1 MSLEELV
8 KYMEKHPAALGMGS
22 GKIANRTHSKR
33 GDVILAKSVARSK
46 HTIFSSRSAEPVV
59 EQKKLPKILL
69 FDIETSPMKAYVWKR
84 WKENISLEQVIS
96 DWYCICWSAKW
107 LFANDTM
114 SDCLTVPEVV
124 REDDSRIM
132 KSLHDLIDEA
142 DIVVSMNGNNFDI
155 PRINSRFIINDLPP
169 TKPFFSVDVYQV
181 VKKQFGF
188 SSNSLNGLA
197 RYFGFESK
205 LDTNF
210 DLWKRCVEGD
220 PVALHYME
228 MYNKRDV
235 DLLEEVYL
243 KLLPWIKRHP
253 NIGNIIN
260 SDKLVCPNCGCEYT
274 TEVKDKFYFTGV
286 GKYQLHQC
294 SKCGAIFRDRVNLN
308 KRNQIKQI
316 AI

>member
-1 MSLEELV
+1 MSLEEV
-8 KYMEKHPAALGMGS
+8 VEYMVKHPAALRMGS

-33 GDVILAKSVARSK
+33 ADVILAKSIAKSK
-46 HTIFSSRSAEPVV
+46 IHYTGLMEPVV
-59 EQKKLPKILL
+59 EQKKTPKILL

-107 LFANDTM
+107 LFSNETM
-114 SDCLTVPEVV
+114 SDCLTVPEIMK
-124 REDDSRIM
+124 EDDSRIM
-132 KSLHDLIDEA
+132 QSLHKLINEA

-169 TKPFFSVDVYQV
+169 TKPFFSVDVYQI

-188 SSNSLNGLA
+188 SCNSLNGLA

-228 MYNKRDV
+228 TYNKRDV

-253 NIGNIIN
+253 NIGNIIS
-260 SDKLVCPNCGCEYT
+260 SDKLVCPNCGSEFVT
-274 TEVKDKFYFTGV
+274 NVDGKFYFTGV

-308 KRNQIKQI
+308 KTKQIKAVSI
-316 AI
+316 

>member
-1 MSLEELV
+1 MNLEEV
-8 KYMEKHPAALGMGS
+8 VEYMVKHPAALKMGS

-33 GDVILAKSVARSK
+33 ADVILAKEIVRRKSNS
-46 HTIFSSRSAEPVV
+46 IESIEQV
-59 EQKKLPKILL
+59 EEKKTPKILL
-69 FDIETSPMKAYVWKR
+69 FDIETSPMRAYVWKR
-84 WKENISLEQVIS
+84 WKENVSLEQVIS

-107 LFANDTM
+107 LFSNRTM
-114 SDCLTVPEVV
+114 SDCLTTPEVL

-132 KSLHDLIDEA
+132 QSLHDLIDEA

-169 TKPFFSVDVYQV
+169 TKPFFSVDVYQI

-188 SSNSLNGLA
+188 SCNSLNGLA

-228 MYNKRDV
+228 TYNKRDV

-274 TEVKDKFYFTGV
+274 TPIEGKFYFTGV

-308 KRNQIKQI
+308 KTRQIKAVSI
-316 AI
+316 

>member
-1 MSLEELV
+1 MSLEEV
-8 KYMEKHPAALGMGS
+8 VDYMVKHPAALRMGS

-33 GDVILAKSVARSK
+33 ADVILAKSIAKSK
-46 HTIFSSRSAEPVV
+46 IHYTGLMEPVV
-59 EQKKLPKILL
+59 EQKKTPKILL

-107 LFANDTM
+107 LFSNETM
-114 SDCLTVPEVV
+114 SDCLTTPEVIK
-124 REDDSRIM
+124 EDDSRIM
-132 KSLHDLIDEA
+132 QSLHDLIDEA

-169 TKPFFSVDVYQV
+169 TKPFFSVDIYQV

-188 SSNSLNGLA
+188 SCNSLNGLA

-220 PVALHYME
+220 PVALHYMVT
-228 MYNKRDV
+228 YNKRDV

-253 NIGNIIN
+253 NIGNIIGT
-260 SDKLVCPNCGCEYT
+260 DKIVCPNCGCEFVT
-274 TEVKDKFYFTGV
+274 TVDGKFYFTGV

-294 SKCGAIFRDRVNLN
+294 SRCGAIFRDRINLN
-308 KRNQIKQI
+308 KRNQVKQMTI
-316 AI
+316 

>member
-1 MSLEELV
+1 MSLEEV
-8 KYMEKHPAALGMGS
+8 VDYMIKHPAALRMGS

-33 GDVILAKSVARSK
+33 ADVILAKSIAKSK
-46 HTIFSSRSAEPVV
+46 IHYTGLMEPVV
-59 EQKKLPKILL
+59 EQKKTPKILL

-107 LFANDTM
+107 LFSNETM
-114 SDCLTVPEVV
+114 SDCLTTPEVIK
-124 REDDSRIM
+124 EDDSRIM
-132 KSLHDLIDEA
+132 QSLHNLIDEA

-169 TKPFFSVDVYQV
+169 TKPFFSVDVHQV

-188 SSNSLNGLA
+188 SCNSLNGLA

-253 NIGNIIN
+253 NIGNIIGT
-260 SDKLVCPNCGCEYT
+260 DKIVCPNCGSEFVT
-274 TEVKDKFYFTGV
+274 TVDGKFYFTGV

-294 SKCGAIFRDRVNLN
+294 SKCGAIFRDRINLN